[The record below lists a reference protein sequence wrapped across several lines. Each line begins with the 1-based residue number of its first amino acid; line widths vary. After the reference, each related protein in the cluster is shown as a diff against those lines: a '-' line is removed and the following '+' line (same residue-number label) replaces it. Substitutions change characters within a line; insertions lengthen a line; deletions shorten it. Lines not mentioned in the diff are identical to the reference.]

1 MNEKINSCDHC
12 SLSAGACRLRP
23 REIDACHAE
32 QNKAAELEAELRALW
47 TAQGVPVERQDAIL
61 AEVEAK
67 AQPGAMVGPFRI
79 GGNNA

>member
-1 MNEKINSCDHC
+1 MS
-12 SLSAGACRLRP
+12 
-23 REIDACHAE
+23 
-32 QNKAAELEAELRALW
+32 AAELEAELRALW